1 MKSLLKNIPYLL
13 LGVALLVGGCEGEA
27 PDPDAAP
34 DADTTAMTM
43 NRVAVATLT
52 PASGSTVEGTITLT
66 EHEGGLLVEARVT
79 GLAPGPH
86 GFHVH
91 ENGDCSAP
99 DATSAGGHFA
109 PQDDPHG
116 APSNAPDQRH
126 VGDFGNLEAGPDST
140 ATYNRVDTVA
150 TLSGPNSVVGRAVI
164 VHQDADDLTSQ
175 PSGEAGP
182 RIACGVIEM
191 QEGM

>member
-1 MKSLLKNIPYLL
+1 MKSPLKNVSFLL
-13 LGVALLVGGCEGEA
+13 FGAALLVGGCEGEA
-27 PDPDAAP
+27 PAPDPAP
-34 DADTTAMTM
+34 DADPSAVAV
-43 NRVAVATLT
+43 NRVAVATLA
-52 PASGSTVEGTITLT
+52 PASGSTVGGTITLT
-66 EHEGGLLVEARVT
+66 EQEGGLLVEARVT

-91 ENGDCSAP
+91 ETGDCSAP

-109 PQDDPHG
+109 PAGDPHG
-116 APSNAPDQRH
+116 APSDAPGQRH

-140 ATYNRVDTVA
+140 ATYSRVDTVA
-150 TLSGPNSVVGRAVI
+150 TLSGPNSVIGRAVI